1 MDKEIIADNW
11 QADEDRADGLAK
23 VTGKAR
29 FTAEHKL
36 PGLVYG
42 VFVCSTIPKG
52 VIRNMILS
60 EAKNA
65 PGVIDI
71 IHYLNCPPVPG
82 YKIQEGKNVRNYQGL
97 KVFYNNKV
105 ISNGQPVALVVA
117 DTFERAVHA
126 ASLVRVEYEREAF
139 ETDFDKSKS
148 NASLLKGNDQYS
160 RGEKDAWATAEV
172 KVEAEYEIP
181 IETHNPMEMHGSIAV
196 WEDDT
201 RLTLYDKSQG
211 PKGVQGEMARM
222 FGLEEKNVKVVTEF
236 VGGAFGSALRSWPHV
251 YAAVIAARK
260 LKRPVKVTLNREQMF
275 TIVGYRPQS
284 WQKIGIGAAK
294 DGKLTGITH
303 HAVSNTSKYEDFREA
318 IVTGSQFLYECPNVN
333 TSYKMLPLD
342 INTPIWMRGPGPAT
356 GCFGLECALDELS
369 YKLNIDPIQL
379 RIINDTTV
387 NPQSKLPW
395 TTKYLKECYALGREK
410 IGWDKRPAVPCTV
423 KEDGMLVGYGMAVGW
438 FWAGRGAATVKAI
451 LKTDGNLVLQCAVSD
466 MGPGTSTGMVTIGK
480 EQMGLEA
487 SQVRFELGDTD
498 FPNGPTQGGSGSLT
512 AIGSAVMLVC
522 DELKKQLKEMVIAN
536 VSSFNGLKPEEIVY
550 ESGVLFSI
558 KDKSVAIRFTDLL
571 KQAGKNDLQVTKS
584 SGGFDQR
591 SKYEAHSFSVHFVK
605 LHVHPVTGVIRLKH
619 MVCTAD
625 AGKIISEKTARSQMV
640 GGAVGGIGM
649 AMTEETLLDPRFG
662 RYINAN
668 FVDYHVPV
676 HADAPPMDVLFV
688 NKPDTIISPTGAKGL
703 GEIALVGVAPAI
715 LNAVYNATGKRIRKL
730 PVTPDSLVG

>member
-1 MDKEIIADNW
+1 MDKEIITDNW
-11 QADEDRADGLAK
+11 QADDDRADGLAK

-29 FTAEHKL
+29 FTAEHKI

-52 VIRNMILS
+52 AISNMILS

-105 ISNGQPVALVVA
+105 VSNGQPVALVVA

-126 ASLVRVEYEREAF
+126 ASLVRVEYETEAF

-148 NASLLKGNDQYS
+148 NAALLKGNDQYS

-294 DGKLTGITH
+294 DG
-303 HAVSNTSKYEDFREA
+303 
-318 IVTGSQFLYECPNVN
+318 
-333 TSYKMLPLD
+333 
-342 INTPIWMRGPGPAT
+342 
-356 GCFGLECALDELS
+356 
-369 YKLNIDPIQL
+369 
-379 RIINDTTV
+379 
-387 NPQSKLPW
+387 
-395 TTKYLKECYALGREK
+395 
-410 IGWDKRPAVPCTV
+410 
-423 KEDGMLVGYGMAVGW
+423 
-438 FWAGRGAATVKAI
+438 
-451 LKTDGNLVLQCAVSD
+451 
-466 MGPGTSTGMVTIGK
+466 
-480 EQMGLEA
+480 
-487 SQVRFELGDTD
+487 
-498 FPNGPTQGGSGSLT
+498 
-512 AIGSAVMLVC
+512 
-522 DELKKQLKEMVIAN
+522 
-536 VSSFNGLKPEEIVY
+536 
-550 ESGVLFSI
+550 
-558 KDKSVAIRFTDLL
+558 
-571 KQAGKNDLQVTKS
+571 
-584 SGGFDQR
+584 
-591 SKYEAHSFSVHFVK
+591 
-605 LHVHPVTGVIRLKH
+605 
-619 MVCTAD
+619 
-625 AGKIISEKTARSQMV
+625 
-640 GGAVGGIGM
+640 
-649 AMTEETLLDPRFG
+649 
-662 RYINAN
+662 
-668 FVDYHVPV
+668 
-676 HADAPPMDVLFV
+676 
-688 NKPDTIISPTGAKGL
+688 
-703 GEIALVGVAPAI
+703 
-715 LNAVYNATGKRIRKL
+715 
-730 PVTPDSLVG
+730 